1 MKSGKKSTKSK
12 KGSASSSSRA
22 VTISNNSLATNFSGP
37 KSKNIAEEQN
47 VYYLINSIT
56 TEIVQSAMDEIY
68 QIYLERTSSS
78 FAANCAHLAWLQCFN
93 LMDLKHDS
101 GENSSSIEKF
111 WSPDEECKPVPRDSW
126 TCRNIPIR
134 VSKKPEIIH
143 SEPKLCKSIRLSEN
157 AFIPPIKKIPGKSS
171 LLAIQGSVEIKTKS
185 SRSRRKQ
192 PKQQQQQIPE
202 VSADAES
209 QEDKQ
214 EFPSEIDR
222 AEELSIFTETI
233 SMSTKDLP
241 MSKWP
246 KKQTSKKS
254 PCQKKIPSWAID
266 TSGPLHR
273 SESAKDEAVHPYPLE
288 SHHVC
293 FFENYSGVPV
303 PIGPKYLAYKMN
315 NFMIGLVVPGKRKLL
330 PLLNCEQIRIKE
342 HLYNHKAFNLTET
355 ENDEFP
361 FFRYFINMD
370 KVVEI
375 LKYRI

>member
-22 VTISNNSLATNFSGP
+22 VTI
-37 KSKNIAEEQN
+37 K
-47 VYYLINSIT
+47 
-56 TEIVQSAMDEIY
+56 IVQSAMDEIY

-273 SESAKDEAVHPYPLE
+273 SESVKMSAVHPDPLE
-288 SHHVC
+288 SYHVR
-293 FFENYSGVPV
+293 FYENRAGVPI
-303 PIGPKYLAYKMN
+303 PIGERYQAYIDGD
-315 NFMIGLVVPGKRKLL
+315 FIIGLVLLAKGKMF
-330 PLLNCEQIRIKE
+330 PLLNSEQHRIKE
-342 HLYNHKAFNLTET
+342 NVEDHQQYNLTET
-355 ENDEFP
+355 ENSEFP
-361 FFRYFINMD
+361 FFQRFMD
-370 KVVEI
+370 MSHVFEVIKLEFNQ
-375 LKYRI
+375 